1 MSEAEKEELRK
12 LIMLISDLRA
22 KDEERYE
29 AHVNFMNET
38 IKMIRAIENQMN
50 KHWKAVLDSLKDLN
64 EDINTSLDSLLTGIN
79 PKGLKETSKS
89 LKELMET
96 MNKSVQSMNL
106 ENVLREFQGLK
117 SGSYTVR
124 PAITGAQQKP
134 EHITAQQRP
143 EPITAGAGLS
153 PPGLKAPSGAA
164 LSGLKAPGGAT
175 SAPSSA
181 EAGSAEWVDPH
192 EKKKEEDESDDEP
205 HLLKPSDFFGS

>member
-1 MSEAEKEELRK
+1 MSSDAEKEELRK

-50 KHWKAVLDSLKDLN
+50 KHWQAVLDSLKELQ

-79 PKGLKETSKS
+79 PRGLRETSNS
-89 LKELMET
+89 LREIMDT

-106 ENVLREFQGLK
+106 EKVLSELRALQTGTYVPMGRVM
-117 SGSYTVR
+117 SGES
-124 PAITGAQQKP
+124 
-134 EHITAQQRP
+134 P
-143 EPITAGAGLS
+143 EPITAGEGLS
-153 PPGLKAPSGAA
+153 PPGLKP
-164 LSGLKAPGGAT
+164 PGGAG
-175 SAPSSA
+175 P
-181 EAGSAEWVDPH
+181 AGLKPPGTKASQAGGSESAEWVDPH
-192 EKKKEEDESDDEP
+192 EKKKKEEEEP